1 MVTLLEKLTA
11 DVIAWLPKTV
21 RMVATCSVGTDH
33 IDLAAAKSR
42 GLIVTNTPGAVVE
55 ATADIAFLLIL
66 AATRRA
72 SEGEAMVRSDTWP
85 GWRPTQLLG
94 MGLQGRRLG
103 LVGFGGIGQ
112 AVARRALAFGMEV
125 HWHGPGR
132 SPAPTCRR
140 RPYHARLE
148 DLLALSDV
156 LSLHAPS
163 GPETRNL
170 VNAETLALLPP
181 GAVVVNT
188 ARGDLVDDDAL
199 ITALKGGRLMAAGLD
214 VYRGEPALDP
224 RYRTLPNVAL
234 LPHLGTA
241 TLETRTGMG
250 DALRRKPRRLL
261 RGSRSAE
268 PGGVKGRRK
277 RRQDDRGRAIG
288 AGPARQDQGG
298 GSSSG
303 TSAPSSPAANRK
315 ERVCAPHSR
324 HGPARPG
331 HPSRPRGPFV

>member
-1 MVTLLEKLTA
+1 MAAERTGKPRIHVYKRLPAAVETALAERFEATLGDDETIYSAPEILARAEGCDALVVTLLEKLTA
-11 DVIAWLPKTV
+11 DVIAWLPETV
-21 RMVATCSVGTDH
+21 RIVATCSVGTDH
-33 IDLAAAKSR
+33 IDLAAAKQR

-72 SEGEAMVRSDTWP
+72 SEGEAMVRGDRWP

-125 HWHGPGR
+125 HWHGP
-132 SPAPTCRR
+132 
-140 RPYHARLE
+140 RPKAGPDLPKATFHAKLE
-148 DLLALSDV
+148 DLLAVSDV

-163 GPETRNL
+163 GPETRNI

-181 GAVVVNT
+181 RAVVVNT
-188 ARGDLVDDDAL
+188 ARGDLVDDEAL
-199 ITALKGGRLMAAGLD
+199 IAALKGGRLMAAGLD
-214 VYRGEPALDP
+214 VYRGEPAIDP
-224 RYRTLPNVAL
+224 RYRTLPNVFL

-250 DALRRKPRRLL
+250 MLCVENLEAYFEGR
-261 RGSRSAE
+261 E
-268 PGGVKGRRK
+268 P
-277 RRQDDRGRAIG
+277 
-288 AGPARQDQGG
+288 
-298 GSSSG
+298 
-303 TSAPSSPAANRK
+303 ANR
-315 ERVCAPHSR
+315 VA
-324 HGPARPG
+324 
-331 HPSRPRGPFV
+331 

>member
-1 MVTLLEKLTA
+1 MPAEPTEKPTIHVYKRLPATVETALTERYRTTFGEDETLYTASEILARAEGCDALVVTLLEKLTA

-33 IDLAAAKSR
+33 IDLPAAKSR

-72 SEGEAMVRSDTWP
+72 SEGEAMVRTDTWP

-125 HWHGPGR
+125 HWHGP
-132 SPAPTCRR
+132 
-140 RPYHARLE
+140 RPKSGPDLPKATYHARLE
-148 DLLALSDV
+148 DLLAVSDV

-170 VNAETLALLPP
+170 VNAETLAQLPP

-199 ITALKGGRLMAAGLD
+199 IAALKGGHLMAAGLD

-250 DALRRKPRRLL
+250 MLCVDNLDAFFEGR
-261 RGSRSAE
+261 E
-268 PGGVKGRRK
+268 P
-277 RRQDDRGRAIG
+277 
-288 AGPARQDQGG
+288 P
-298 GSSSG
+298 
-303 TSAPSSPAANRK
+303 NR
-315 ERVCAPHSR
+315 VA
-324 HGPARPG
+324 
-331 HPSRPRGPFV
+331 

>member
-1 MVTLLEKLTA
+1 MPAEPTDKPIIHVYKRLPATVETALSERYRTTFGDDETLYTASEILARAEGCDALVVTLLEKLTA
-11 DVIAWLPKTV
+11 DVIDWLPKTV

-42 GLIVTNTPGAVVE
+42 GLVVTNTPGAVVE

-72 SEGEAMVRSDTWP
+72 SEGEAMVRGDKWP

-125 HWHGPGR
+125 HWHGP
-132 SPAPTCRR
+132 
-140 RPYHARLE
+140 RPKSGPDLPKATFHARLE
-148 DLLALSDV
+148 DLLAVSDV

-170 VNAETLALLPP
+170 VNAETLAQLPP

-199 ITALKGGRLMAAGLD
+199 IAALKGGRLMAAGLD

-224 RYRTLPNVAL
+224 RYRSLPNVAL

-250 DALRRKPRRLL
+250 MLCVDNLDAFFEGR
-261 RGSRSAE
+261 E
-268 PGGVKGRRK
+268 P
-277 RRQDDRGRAIG
+277 
-288 AGPARQDQGG
+288 P
-298 GSSSG
+298 
-303 TSAPSSPAANRK
+303 NR
-315 ERVCAPHSR
+315 VA
-324 HGPARPG
+324 
-331 HPSRPRGPFV
+331 

>member
-1 MVTLLEKLTA
+1 MPAEPTDKPIIHVYKRLPATVETALSERYRTTFGDDETLYTASEILARAEGCDALVVTLLEKLTA
-11 DVIAWLPKTV
+11 DVIDWLPKTV

-33 IDLAAAKSR
+33 IDLAAAKNR
-42 GLIVTNTPGAVVE
+42 GLVVTNTPGAVVE

-72 SEGEAMVRSDTWP
+72 SEGEAMVRGDKWP

-125 HWHGPGR
+125 NWHGP
-132 SPAPTCRR
+132 
-140 RPYHARLE
+140 RPKSGPDLPKATFHAKLE
-148 DLLALSDV
+148 DLLAVSDV

-170 VNAETLALLPP
+170 VNAETLAQLPP

-199 ITALKGGRLMAAGLD
+199 IAALKGGRLMAAGLD

-250 DALRRKPRRLL
+250 MLCVDNLDAFFEGR
-261 RGSRSAE
+261 E
-268 PGGVKGRRK
+268 P
-277 RRQDDRGRAIG
+277 
-288 AGPARQDQGG
+288 P
-298 GSSSG
+298 
-303 TSAPSSPAANRK
+303 NR
-315 ERVCAPHSR
+315 VA
-324 HGPARPG
+324 
-331 HPSRPRGPFV
+331 

>member
-1 MVTLLEKLTA
+1 MPAERTEKPTIHVYKRLPPAVEAALTDRFVASLGDDETIYSADEIVGLAEGCDALVVTLLEKLTA
-11 DVIAWLPKTV
+11 DVIARLPERV

-33 IDLAAAKSR
+33 IDLAAAKRR

-66 AATRRA
+66 GATRRA
-72 SEGEAMVRSDTWP
+72 SEGEAMVRGDTWP
-85 GWRPTQLLG
+85 GFRPTQLLG

-125 HWHGPGR
+125 HWHGP
-132 SPAPTCRR
+132 
-140 RPYHARLE
+140 RPKAGPDLPKATFHARLE
-148 DLLALSDV
+148 DLLAVSDV

-181 GAVVVNT
+181 GAVVINT
-188 ARGDLVDDDAL
+188 ARGDLVDDEAL
-199 ITALKGGRLMAAGLD
+199 IAALKGGRLMAAGLD
-214 VYRGEPALDP
+214 VYRGEPAIDP
-224 RYRTLPNVAL
+224 RYRTLKNVFL

-250 DALRRKPRRLL
+250 MLCVENLEAYFEGR
-261 RGSRSAE
+261 E
-268 PGGVKGRRK
+268 P
-277 RRQDDRGRAIG
+277 
-288 AGPARQDQGG
+288 
-298 GSSSG
+298 
-303 TSAPSSPAANRK
+303 ANR
-315 ERVCAPHSR
+315 VA
-324 HGPARPG
+324 
-331 HPSRPRGPFV
+331 